1 METLWDTLGGAATG
15 AASTLGGAASTLGGA
30 ASAVTAA
37 VIDVTVV
44 ADGNNDDGD
53 KDDTVG
59 LLEIEGDDE
68 LELVRTYDLD
78 DEDAFSLQT
87 CEMLGEISI
96 LIYLEPP
103 FWHSDMEKREDN
115 FANGLAALCP
125 TSRATLGVFT
135 SSDGHALQGMTT
147 PWDLSPLPPRFNCV
161 WETEGGAGKGSITDG
176 LINDTAHSTQ
186 AMITLRRGHKEII
199 LAFRGTDSAS
209 DWRTNLSFVKV
220 DALTG
225 DFWIPG
231 ASGQGLGGWVHFG
244 FRSAWYGIRNRV
256 LGVCAKLL
264 REKDPASG
272 EPLFNRVS
280 VAGHSLGG
288 GLATFGK
295 ISFFYSCT
303 PFFPTCVGLF
313 FSFGSSLMNSCI
325 FSLFLATV
333 LAPQRPSTSPRAAPR
348 SRWRP

>member
-147 PWDLSPLPPRFNCV
+147 PWDLRIHLLPEKNKRKGVGGQNALHSPLAKRLSCALKQPGRCV
-161 WETEGGAGKGSITDG
+161 
-176 LINDTAHSTQ
+176 
-186 AMITLRRGHKEII
+186 LR
-199 LAFRGTDSAS
+199 
-209 DWRTNLSFVKV
+209 
-220 DALTG
+220 
-225 DFWIPG
+225 
-231 ASGQGLGGWVHFG
+231 
-244 FRSAWYGIRNRV
+244 
-256 LGVCAKLL
+256 VC
-264 REKDPASG
+264 S
-272 EPLFNRVS
+272 
-280 VAGHSLGG
+280 
-288 GLATFGK
+288 
-295 ISFFYSCT
+295 
-303 PFFPTCVGLF
+303 
-313 FSFGSSLMNSCI
+313 GSSSDA
-325 FSLFLATV
+325 S
-333 LAPQRPSTSPRAAPR
+333 RRAAAPVR
-348 SRWRP
+348 